1 MMRYT
6 RRWLNAL
13 SVALL
18 AIALSYPLLSGQVVS
33 VKNFFQTTTG
43 TDNVLRLDGTVKRLE
58 SGQTTAVALALMTTG
73 LVTLDGSNPTSVNMN
88 PLATIDGCTLTIV
101 GSATPGDDPT
111 QVTSVGNGTAGQLDI
126 YAWKT
131 DGSDPTLVASTN
143 SSHVIAYTCGG
154 S

>member
-58 SGQTTAVALALMTTG
+58 SGQTTAVALALMTT
-73 LVTLDGSNPTSVNMN
+73 
-88 PLATIDGCTLTIV
+88 
-101 GSATPGDDPT
+101 
-111 QVTSVGNGTAGQLDI
+111 VGNGTAGQLDI